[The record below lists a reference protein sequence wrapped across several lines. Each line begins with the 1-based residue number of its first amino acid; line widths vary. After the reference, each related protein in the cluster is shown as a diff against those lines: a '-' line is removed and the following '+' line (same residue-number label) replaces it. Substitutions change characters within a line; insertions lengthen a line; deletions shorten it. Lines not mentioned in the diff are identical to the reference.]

1 MPQVSHGQRRGD
13 VGLCRVLAIL
23 HKKELAERFRR
34 QWVLYQL
41 TALYPDELTVPH
53 ARAVLEVNVAGE
65 VAIADIGILA
75 ELVELLH
82 GIVKCDVNH
91 AG

>member
-1 MPQVSHGQRRGD
+1 MKTDHLR
-13 VGLCRVLAIL
+13 LAFWPSACKL
-23 HKKELAERFRR
+23 SLP
-34 QWVLYQL
+34 
-41 TALYPDELTVPH
+41 ALYPDELTVPH

-65 VAIADIGILA
+65 VAIADIGVLA
-75 ELVELLH
+75 ELIELLH